1 MVTGGQ
7 SLSIEFLSPRD
18 VVFSCS
24 ECGDCCRSLNVPVAP
39 AEREALERLS
49 WEGREE
55 RLVGKPA
62 TVPTMGPA
70 GPGRRLPR
78 EDDGSCT
85 YLAEDGRCLIH
96 RHFGAATKPAA
107 CRLYPFSFH
116 RLGDVVAVDCA
127 FSCRAV
133 SRGQGRRLEDH
144 EAEWTELVEG
154 GAVSEQLPYRLSPKA
169 TLTGELAQAYQSFL
183 ESFLADRSLELPQ
196 RLRRCLQFNVLAT
209 TGSPDGPMAAML
221 RDGIATGLR
230 HGTVEDWRGEE
241 MDKTQEAIFHQW
253 LYLALNPPPANMD
266 TLAKADLDTLARQRV
281 RAGLAFREKA
291 SSPWVDNKQ
300 LPVTFEQVLT
310 ISSSFADSAQA
321 AELFER
327 FLLAKITGQRFL
339 LAGGASLPFTEAVPK
354 FLLCYPMVIWTAKAL
369 AAARGER
376 ALAMVD
382 LQESIRLVDRS
393 LGQIATSPLPKKRA
407 QVCDFVML
415 ETDFVLAATT
425 TVRRV

>member
-7 SLSIEFLSPRD
+7 TLAIEFLPPRD

-24 ECGDCCRSLNVPVAP
+24 ECGDCCRSLNVPVGP
-39 AEREALERLS
+39 AEREALEGLS

-62 TVPTMGPA
+62 TVPTMGQA

-78 EDDGSCT
+78 EEDGSCT
-85 YLAEDGRCLIH
+85 YLGEDGLCLIH
-96 RHFGAATKPAA
+96 RHFGAGNKPSA

-116 RLGDVVAVDCA
+116 RLGDSVAVDCA

-133 SRGQGRRLEDH
+133 SRGQGRSLEDH
-144 EAEWTELVEG
+144 EAEWTELVNG

-169 TLTGELAQAYQSFL
+169 KLAGELAQTYQSFL

-196 RLRRCLQFNVLAT
+196 RLRRCLQFNALAT
-209 TGSPDGPMAAML
+209 TGSPDGPAAAML
-221 RDGIATGLR
+221 RDGIAKGLR
-230 HGTVEDWRGEE
+230 QGKVEDWRGEE
-241 MDKTQEAIFHQW
+241 MDKTQEAIFYQW

-266 TLAKADLDTLARQRV
+266 TLAKGERDKLARQRV

-291 SSPWVDNKQ
+291 SCPWVDNKE
-300 LPVTFEQVLT
+300 LPVQFEQVLE
-310 ISSSFADSAQA
+310 ISSSFVDSAQA

-327 FLLAKITGQRFL
+327 FLLAKVTGQRFL
-339 LAGGASLPFTEAVPK
+339 LAGELSLPFTEAVPK
-354 FLLCYPMVIWTAKAL
+354 FLLCYPMVVWTAKAL
-369 AAARGER
+369 AAAKGER

-382 LQESIRLVDRS
+382 LQEATRLVDRS
-393 LGQIATSPLPKKRA
+393 MGQIATSRLPKKQAR
-407 QVCDFVML
+407 VCDFVML